1 MRPRGGGGG
10 GGGARAARDEARAEG
25 APVRL
30 GGGRGGGRSITAR
43 GGEAG
48 CPAGVP
54 SAGGKGRGG
63 GRADAGSV
71 LRPVV
76 PQGGGGLRPASKG
89 GAANAGVPTMVA
101 TGGDGR
107 QAVKEKVQQR
117 TRPGV
122 EEGGSGTRGAGDDDS
137 KGQLQRSSTGRGYAN
152 AALQKTSSQWRPE
165 HQTGRR
171 REHPS
176 ASSGT
181 AATKWSGAGGHGAS
195 WAVRCG
201 VLGLDPRVAR
211 AAS

>member
-1 MRPRGGGGG
+1 MRRARKERQSVSGEGGGGG
-10 GGGARAARDEARAEG
+10 VASLHVGGRRAARRVCPARE
-25 APVRL
+25 
-30 GGGRGGGRSITAR
+30 GRGGGEVAPMRVASCDR
-43 GGEAG
+43 W
-48 CPAGVP
+48 C
-54 SAGGKGRGG
+54 R
-63 GRADAGSV
+63 R
-71 LRPVV
+71 
-76 PQGGGGLRPASKG
+76 GGGGLRPASKG